1 MIVEFGSARA
11 PNGADTKDPSPY
23 WLQSTSLIQ
32 SVDGP
37 GSGSVAACEGQETLR
52 LFSNN
57 AAGRKTAKRWN
68 RGPYHLAAPAAEKDK
83 TRTRHQTKTGG
94 LGDDVKGS
102 PECSGSLD

>member
-1 MIVEFGSARA
+1 MARA
-11 PNGADTKDPSPY
+11 LDLSPR
-23 WLQSTSLIQ
+23 
-32 SVDGP
+32 VK
-37 GSGSVAACEGQETLR
+37 AKKRCA